1 MHTKHLAQLSFLIT
15 YTPHSQKYMTFLAK
29 TCLGAEPM
37 IQFYLIPVRPQV
49 VRIHFRCIK
58 SESGIKGHAGKG
70 SGSEQTHLSS
80 KPHLEERCYYFLF
93 LHVKKDQISDT
104 LLLDQYI
111 LLKKKKKSFCNSPSP
126 HPYPQPQWPQFLTRE
141 RRLGGITRER
151 ADWRK
156 VHAGSPSRATK
167 ERVSFCL
174 GELEGEN
181 WLQFYNWKQEKE

>member
-1 MHTKHLAQLSFLIT
+1 MEARISAGLALTLWPWSEPQFLICRAKQLIPTVSTVQRIKRMHTKHLAQLIFLIT

-37 IQFYLIPVRPQV
+37 TQFYLIPVRPQV
-49 VRIHFRCIK
+49 VRIYFRCIK
-58 SESGIKGHAGKG
+58 SESGIKGHVGKG

-111 LLKKKKKSFCNSPSP
+111 LLKKKKK
-126 HPYPQPQWPQFLTRE
+126 FL
-141 RRLGGITRER
+141 
-151 ADWRK
+151 
-156 VHAGSPSRATK
+156 
-167 ERVSFCL
+167 
-174 GELEGEN
+174 
-181 WLQFYNWKQEKE
+181 